1 MTKESSIFGIQFH
14 NLTNLTLIEKTMKHL
29 LHLLFASTLFWTSCT
44 TQRIAQLTP
53 DVPKQYVDKD
63 GFTLQKTDNID
74 VTFGYLFSTKDYLV
88 FEVTVKNRG
97 ADSVLVN
104 PQNFSFQPMSFLDST
119 TSSTPIYA
127 HSYKQIVSQ
136 LNENARKATLKATA
150 ISLAIVASAI
160 AIDAAVNQKV
170 TPRYRDYNFAVRT
183 GVNLSFN
190 YFDALIFN
198 QISKK
203 EARDGLK
210 RSLMFPQKIGKEQAH
225 IGTVYFPRFDNA
237 KQLKFNFKTAE
248 QDFETMFRQTIEL
261 R

>member
-1 MTKESSIFGIQFH
+1 
-14 NLTNLTLIEKTMKHL
+14 MKKPL
-29 LHLLFASTLFWTSCT
+29 QLLFAITLFTASCT

-63 GFTLQKTDNID
+63 GFTLQKSDSLD

-88 FEVTVKNRG
+88 FEVTVKNKG
-97 ADSVLVN
+97 VDSVHVN

-119 TSSTPIYA
+119 SSPAPIQA
-127 HSYKQIVSQ
+127 HSYKQIVAQ
-136 LNENARKATLKATA
+136 LNENARKAALKATA
-150 ISLAIVASAI
+150 ISLAVVASAI
-160 AIDAAVNQKV
+160 AIDVAANKNTQ
-170 TPRYRDYNFAVRT
+170 PRFRDYNFAVRT

-190 YFDALIFN
+190 YFDALIYN

-210 RSLMFPQKIGKEQAH
+210 RSLMFPQKIGNGEAH

-237 KQLKFNFKTAE
+237 KQLLFNFKTAGE
-248 QDFETMFRQTIEL
+248 DFETMFRQTIEL

>member
-1 MTKESSIFGIQFH
+1 M
-14 NLTNLTLIEKTMKHL
+14 KTSL
-29 LHLLFASTLFWTSCT
+29 SFFLALSLFMVSCT

-53 DVPKQYVDKD
+53 YVPQQYVDKD
-63 GFTLQKTDNID
+63 GFTLQKSDSLD

-88 FEVTVKNRG
+88 FEVTVKNKG
-97 ADSVLVN
+97 MDSVLVN

-119 TSSTPIYA
+119 SSPAPLYA
-127 HSYKQIVSQ
+127 HSYKQIVAQ
-136 LNENARKATLKATA
+136 LNENARKAAIKATA
-150 ISLAIVASAI
+150 ISLAVVASAI
-160 AIDAAVNQKV
+160 AIETLVNHKV
-170 TPRYRDYNFAVRT
+170 KPRYRDYNFAVRT

-210 RSLMFPQKIGKEQAH
+210 RSLMFAQKIGAGQAH
-225 IGTVYFPRFDNA
+225 IGTVYFPRYDNA
-237 KQLKFNFKTAE
+237 KQLLFNFKTAE
-248 QDFETMFRQTIEL
+248 QDFETMYRQTIEL

>member
-1 MTKESSIFGIQFH
+1 
-14 NLTNLTLIEKTMKHL
+14 MKKP
-29 LHLLFASTLFWTSCT
+29 LHLLLALTLFVASCT
-44 TQRIAQLTP
+44 TQRVAQLTP

-63 GFTLQKTDNID
+63 GFTLQKTDNLDI
-74 VTFGYLFSTKDYLV
+74 TFGYLFSTKDYLV
-88 FEVTVKNRG
+88 FEVTVKNKG
-97 ADSVLVN
+97 VDSVLVD
-104 PQNFSFQPMSFLDST
+104 PQNFSFQPMSFIDSAT
-119 TSSTPIYA
+119 NPSPINA
-127 HSYKQIVSQ
+127 HSYKQIIAQ
-136 LNENARKATLKATA
+136 LNENARKAALKATA
-150 ISLAIVASAI
+150 ISLAVVASAI
-160 AIDAAVNQKV
+160 AIDAAINQKV

-210 RSLMFPQKIGKEQAH
+210 RSLMFPQKIGTGEAH

-237 KQLKFNFKTAE
+237 KQLSFNFKTAG
-248 QDFETMFRQTIEL
+248 QDFETMCRQTIEL